1 MRPDRSARQQRRLS
15 GEGGREGRRDRSAA
29 AAPDLRGEHRGDVPP
44 GPVRAGLDEAGVIDH
59 QYGVGAGV
67 PSEPRHPRLRDHQG
81 SDRHLYQGTGPAT
94 DRTRDPRQ
102 LCRSRAR
109 LDPPGRGVFL
119 ERQERPVR
127 KEIPDGAARAARGT
141 GPGVRVPGLGRIA
154 LHRRRRARRDRG
166 KAPSL
171 ATCFRAA
178 ILLDRASLSGIFPER
193 PGSSVTQIRTPPDQ
207 GGVPAWARF
216 GATGVEEKKR
226 MMTETVESNVP
237 EPPSPPAGADAT
249 GMQQAIQAG
258 QGITMRQLLE
268 AGVHFGHQTKRWN
281 PKMKPYI
288 FGARNGIYIVDLQKT
303 VRLAREAFKFV
314 SDVCSRGGAVL
325 FVRTKKQAQAAVIEE
340 AARSGQFHVT
350 NRWLGGTLTN
360 FKTIKS
366 GIDRLKTLEKMSTDG
381 TFEKLPKKEVALLQ
395 NEMEKLKKNLGG
407 IQEMTR
413 LPGCLFVIDP
423 KKEHIAIH
431 EATRLGIPIVAL
443 VDTNCDPEG
452 IDYVIPGNDDAIR
465 SIRLFWRTIAA
476 PAIEGR
482 ARYQAHH
489 AGEPQQAEGED
500 GEDRDGASERRG
512 RRDGPRGGP
521 RRGRRGER
529 RPLM

>member
-1 MRPDRSARQQRRLS
+1 M
-15 GEGGREGRRDRSAA
+15 
-29 AAPDLRGEHRGDVPP
+29 
-44 GPVRAGLDEAGVIDH
+44 
-59 QYGVGAGV
+59 
-67 PSEPRHPRLRDHQG
+67 SEN
-81 SDRHLYQGTGPAT
+81 
-94 DRTRDPRQ
+94 
-102 LCRSRAR
+102 
-109 LDPPGRGVFL
+109 L
-119 ERQERPVR
+119 E
-127 KEIPDGAARAARGT
+127 T
-141 GPGVRVPGLGRIA
+141 
-154 LHRRRRARRDRG
+154 
-166 KAPSL
+166 
-171 ATCFRAA
+171 
-178 ILLDRASLSGIFPER
+178 
-193 PGSSVTQIRTPPDQ
+193 SSTPTPTPPP
-207 GGVPAWARF
+207 V
-216 GATGVEEKKR
+216 
-226 MMTETVESNVP
+226 
-237 EPPSPPAGADAT
+237 GADAT
-249 GMQQAIQAG
+249 GMQQAMQPA

-314 SDVCSRGGAVL
+314 SDVCSRGGSVL
-325 FVRTKKQAQAAVIEE
+325 FVGTKKQAQDAVIEE
-340 AARSGQFHVT
+340 ATRSAQFHVT

-395 NEMEKLKKNLGG
+395 NEMDKLKKNLGG
-407 IQEMTR
+407 IQEMSR

-465 SIRLFWRTIAA
+465 SIRLFCGKIADA
-476 PAIEGR
+476 AIEGK

-489 AGEPQQAEGED
+489 AGEPQQAEED

-512 RRDGPRGGP
+512 RRDSRRGGM
-521 RRGRRGER
+521 RGGRGGER
-529 RPLM
+529 RPMMRADTEPAPGPIVEHKPTLAADAAPEGAEVKTEE

>member
-1 MRPDRSARQQRRLS
+1 
-15 GEGGREGRRDRSAA
+15 
-29 AAPDLRGEHRGDVPP
+29 
-44 GPVRAGLDEAGVIDH
+44 
-59 QYGVGAGV
+59 
-67 PSEPRHPRLRDHQG
+67 
-81 SDRHLYQGTGPAT
+81 
-94 DRTRDPRQ
+94 
-102 LCRSRAR
+102 
-109 LDPPGRGVFL
+109 
-119 ERQERPVR
+119 
-127 KEIPDGAARAARGT
+127 
-141 GPGVRVPGLGRIA
+141 
-154 LHRRRRARRDRG
+154 
-166 KAPSL
+166 
-171 ATCFRAA
+171 
-178 ILLDRASLSGIFPER
+178 
-193 PGSSVTQIRTPPDQ
+193 
-207 GGVPAWARF
+207 
-216 GATGVEEKKR
+216 

-237 EPPSPPAGADAT
+237 VPASPPAGADAT

-314 SDVCSRGGAVL
+314 SDVCSRGGSVL
-325 FVRTKKQAQAAVIEE
+325 FVGTKKQAQDAVIEE
-340 AARSGQFHVT
+340 ATRSGQFHVT

-465 SIRLFWRTIAA
+465 SIRLFCGKIADA
-476 PAIEGR
+476 AIEGK

-512 RRDGPRGGP
+512 RRDGRRGGP
-521 RRGRRGER
+521 RGGRGGDR
-529 RPLM
+529 RPMMRADAEPAPGPIVEHKPTLAGGETPSEGGEEKTEE

>member
-1 MRPDRSARQQRRLS
+1 MRGGRTAPCMKPSNLLDRPSLS
-15 GEGGREGRRDRSAA
+15 GLSPESRCSCSPTTHPSRS
-29 AAPDLRGEHRGDVPP
+29 
-44 GPVRAGLDEAGVIDH
+44 
-59 QYGVGAGV
+59 
-67 PSEPRHPRLRDHQG
+67 
-81 SDRHLYQGTGPAT
+81 
-94 DRTRDPRQ
+94 
-102 LCRSRAR
+102 
-109 LDPPGRGVFL
+109 GRGSRMGPSWRDGGGGEKRMSENV
-119 ERQERPVR
+119 ESHPVQLA
-127 KEIPDGAARAARGT
+127 PT
-141 GPGVRVPGLGRIA
+141 GPGTSEVAPLVS
-154 LHRRRRARRDRG
+154 DQDVQ
-166 KAPSL
+166 KA
-171 ATCFRAA
+171 AM
-178 ILLDRASLSGIFPER
+178 
-193 PGSSVTQIRTPPDQ
+193 Q
-207 GGVPAWARF
+207 PA
-216 GATGVEEKKR
+216 
-226 MMTETVESNVP
+226 
-237 EPPSPPAGADAT
+237 
-249 GMQQAIQAG
+249 

-303 VRLAREAFKFV
+303 VKLAREAFKFV
-314 SDVCSRGGAVL
+314 SDVCSRGGSVL
-325 FVRTKKQAQAAVIEE
+325 FVGTKKQAQDAVVEE
-340 AARSGQFHVT
+340 ATRSVQFYVV

-366 GIDRLKTLEKMSTDG
+366 GIDRLKALEKMAADG
-381 TFEKLPKKEVALLQ
+381 TFEKLPKKEVAQLE

-465 SIRLFWRTIAA
+465 SIRLFCGKIAEA
-476 PAIEGR
+476 AIEGK

-489 AGEPQQAEGED
+489 AGEPQQVEGED

-512 RRDGPRGGP
+512 RRDGRRGGP
-521 RRGRRGER
+521 RGGRGGER
-529 RPLM
+529 RPMMRADAEPAPGPIVEHKPTLGGGEATSEGGEEKTEE

>member
-1 MRPDRSARQQRRLS
+1 MRGGRTAPCMKPSNLLDRPSLS
-15 GEGGREGRRDRSAA
+15 GLSPESRCSCSPTTHTSRS
-29 AAPDLRGEHRGDVPP
+29 
-44 GPVRAGLDEAGVIDH
+44 
-59 QYGVGAGV
+59 
-67 PSEPRHPRLRDHQG
+67 
-81 SDRHLYQGTGPAT
+81 
-94 DRTRDPRQ
+94 
-102 LCRSRAR
+102 
-109 LDPPGRGVFL
+109 GRGSRMGPSWRDGGGGEKRMSENV
-119 ERQERPVR
+119 ESHPVQLA
-127 KEIPDGAARAARGT
+127 PT
-141 GPGVRVPGLGRIA
+141 GPGTSEV
-154 LHRRRRARRDRG
+154 
-166 KAPSL
+166 APL
-171 ATCFRAA
+171 
-178 ILLDRASLSGIFPER
+178 
-193 PGSSVTQIRTPPDQ
+193 V
-207 GGVPAWARF
+207 
-216 GATGVEEKKR
+216 
-226 MMTETVESNVP
+226 
-237 EPPSPPAGADAT
+237 ADAT

-314 SDVCSRGGAVL
+314 SDVCSRGGSVL
-325 FVRTKKQAQAAVIEE
+325 FVGTKKQAQDAVVEE
-340 AARSGQFHVT
+340 ATRSVQFYVV

-366 GIDRLKTLEKMSTDG
+366 GIDRLKTLEKMAADG
-381 TFEKLPKKEVALLQ
+381 TFEKLPKKEVALLE

-407 IQEMTR
+407 IQDMTR

-465 SIRLFWRTIAA
+465 SIRLFCGKIADA
-476 PAIEGR
+476 AIEGK

-489 AGEPQQAEGED
+489 AGEPAQPEAEE
-500 GEDRDGASERRG
+500 GEDRDAASERRG
-512 RRDGPRGGP
+512 RRDGRRGGA
-521 RRGRRGER
+521 RGGRGER
-529 RPLM
+529 RPRMRADTQPAPGPVLEHKPALGGGEPSETGETKTEE